1 MKSCNAVNI
10 KVTIFLFINL
20 ETCHARRIKAQ
31 CVPASFTQ
39 EPIVKVYQ
47 ISMTDAKSG
56 DP

>member
-10 KVTIFLFINL
+10 KLTILLFINL
-20 ETCHARRIKAQ
+20 ETRHARQIKAQ